1 MPDQSAK
8 VCQLIEQLAQSL
20 VDQPQRVE
28 VGTLRGESVTIF
40 ELRVAPED
48 VGKVIGKQGRI
59 ARSMRIL
66 LGAMSMSLKQKFA
79 LDIID
84 KNGCSRQLED
94 GAGAVANL
102 HQPKS

>member
-8 VCQLIEQLAQSL
+8 ICQLIEQLAQSL
-20 VDQPQRVE
+20 VDQPERVE

-48 VGKVIGKQGRI
+48 VGKVIGRQGRI
-59 ARSMRIL
+59 ARSMRII
-66 LGAMSMSLKQKFA
+66 LGAISMSLKQKFA

-84 KNGCSRQLED
+84 KSSCSRQLRDE
-94 GAGAVANL
+94 AGAMASL
-102 HQPKS
+102 HQPEN